1 MACVPA
7 FARGKGK
14 VTVKRAIVLAVFA
27 SVLAVSMSTPALAH
41 HDGSLGVFPP
51 DSSPYGTT
59 YPEWLGAYMI
69 WSQETPWPEN
79 PLFDPSSPRN
89 CDLQPGGDVVFL
101 GGGGGDCSVP
111 AGAALAFSPALAW
124 FECSTAE
131 GLGETWRELRTCAR
145 EHFAANINPDLYHQ
159 KVLIDGERLVHQ
171 RQWVRH
177 SPGEIVD
184 FPKENIWDVD
194 AGPSRS
200 LTKGFLFILEPLDPG
215 EHRIVVIAKDEVVGN
230 FRWVWKLH
238 VGED

>member
-1 MACVPA
+1 M
-7 FARGKGK
+7 
-14 VTVKRAIVLAVFA
+14 KRAIVLAVFA

-145 EHFAANINPDLYHQ
+145 EHFAANINPDLYHRDDP
-159 KVLIDGERLVHQ
+159 VVTAARDRAGRALYEGAGDRAG
-171 RQWVRH
+171 
-177 SPGEIVD
+177 
-184 FPKENIWDVD
+184 D
-194 AGPSRS
+194 AAADDARKAAVAGWSLMHGFATLWLNRNLPPDLGPDPRS
-200 LTKGFLFILEPLDPG
+200 AARDTARALF
-215 EHRIVVIAKDEVVGN
+215 RATA
-230 FRWVWKLH
+230 
-238 VGED
+238 